1 MFTENSLYTLEFNMR
16 PGLPEFDV
24 LTIHLQN
31 NIFDLFYY
39 ITNNTIKCL
48 DLDNNSPFFISI
60 FSSGNKVNQDWFR
73 ISRFLILADNNIQHK
88 KNDYVS
94 IFNDFN
100 NSNFD
105 DNTIKNIID
114 LLQQSISYFNN
125 IQIPTFKHMKYS
137 GKHTNKNF
145 KFEITEVMLLIAFKY
160 KCLVNNVD
168 LDINNVFKN
177 IIKHSIEKTFSSSST
192 EKALDIY
199 IKNSLNNDVSQHEL
213 ISKLNSAFN
222 EKLNYEKGIF
232 KFLIMII
239 LIIEGIDNCIDN
251 IVFCD
256 LIPDRKIS
264 EHIQGNRKELFQ
276 KNIVNLYKG
285 DFSQYEYND
294 RKLKII
300 EIYDSIPSQLNKQNL
315 KFVFTYLNKELKFDR
330 YENSFL
336 WLKDAGVA
344 YPIFNVSE
352 IRPPL
357 LISKEKNSF
366 KLFSSDVGLL
376 NSYYSLTI
384 KQAIFEKN
392 TANLMNLGGLFESFV
407 ASELKANGFEPFY
420 YRSKNIG
427 EIDFLIE
434 KNNKIIPLE
443 VKSGG
448 DYKKHTSLN
457 KLLISTYSTNLTTPY
472 VLSTN
477 NLEVKNE
484 ITYLPI
490 YMLGFLKKD
499 DEYNYIAKLEI

>member
-1 MFTENSLYTLEFNMR
+1 MKREIEAKIIKWLKESNKALLISGARQVGKTYTIRKVLSEQKINFCEINFILNPTLKEIISKTNDVKEIINIFKRNSAKPLKEKESVIFLDEIQAYPDMITKIKFLVDEGSFKYVLSGSLLGVELNNIRSFPVGYLKELKMYPMNLFEFAKANNINDETLVYLNECFDSKKPVDTLTHDKMINVFYAYLATG
-16 PGLPEFDV
+16 GLPDV
-24 LTIHLQN
+24 VKT
-31 NIFDLFYY
+31 FV
-39 ITNNTIKCL
+39 K
-48 DLDNNSPFFISI
+48 
-60 FSSGNKVNQDWFR
+60 SGN
-73 ISRFLILADNNIQHK
+73 
-88 KNDYVS
+88 
-94 IFNDFN
+94 
-100 NSNFD
+100 
-105 DNTIKNIID
+105 
-114 LLQQSISYFNN
+114 LLDV
-125 IQIPTFKHMKYS
+125 H
-137 GKHTNKNF
+137 
-145 KFEITEVMLLIAFKY
+145 EI
-160 KCLVNNVD
+160 
-168 LDINNVFKN
+168 
-177 IIKHSIEKTFSSSST
+177 
-192 EKALDIY
+192 
-199 IKNSLNNDVSQHEL
+199 
-213 ISKLNSAFN
+213 
-222 EKLNYEKGIF
+222 
-232 KFLIMII
+232 
-239 LIIEGIDNCIDN
+239 
-251 IVFCD
+251 
-256 LIPDRKIS
+256 
-264 EHIQGNRKELFQ
+264 Q

-285 DFSQYEYND
+285 DFSQYEHND

-352 IRPPL
+352 VKPPL

-366 KLFSSDVGLL
+366 KLFLNDVGLL
-376 NSYYSLTI
+376 ISYYSLTI

-392 TANLMNLGGLFESFV
+392 TANIMNLGRLFESFV

-457 KLLISTYSTNLTTPY
+457 KFLASTYSNNLTTPY

-477 NLEVKNE
+477 NLEVNNE

-490 YMLGFLKKD
+490 YMLGFLKKE

>member
-1 MFTENSLYTLEFNMR
+1 MKREIEAKIIKWLKESNQALLISGARQVGKTYTIRKVLNEQKINFCEINFILN
-16 PGLPEFDV
+16 PTLKEIISKTNDV
-24 LTIHLQN
+24 KEI
-31 NIFDLFYY
+31 
-39 ITNNTIKCL
+39 
-48 DLDNNSPFFISI
+48 ISI
-60 FSSGNKVNQDWFR
+60 FRRNSAKPLKEKESVIFLDEIQAYPDMITKIKFLVDEGSFKYILSGSLLGVELNNIRSFPVGYLKELKMYPMKLFEFAKANNINDETLVYLNECFDSKKPVDTLTHDKMVNVFYAYLATGGLPDVVNTFIKSGNLLDVHE
-73 ISRFLILADNNIQHK
+73 IQ
-88 KNDYVS
+88 
-94 IFNDFN
+94 
-100 NSNFD
+100 
-105 DNTIKNIID
+105 
-114 LLQQSISYFNN
+114 
-125 IQIPTFKHMKYS
+125 
-137 GKHTNKNF
+137 
-145 KFEITEVMLLIAFKY
+145 
-160 KCLVNNVD
+160 
-168 LDINNVFKN
+168 
-177 IIKHSIEKTFSSSST
+177 
-192 EKALDIY
+192 
-199 IKNSLNNDVSQHEL
+199 
-213 ISKLNSAFN
+213 
-222 EKLNYEKGIF
+222 
-232 KFLIMII
+232 
-239 LIIEGIDNCIDN
+239 
-251 IVFCD
+251 
-256 LIPDRKIS
+256 R
-264 EHIQGNRKELFQ
+264 
-276 KNIVNLYKG
+276 NIVNLYKG
-285 DFSQYEYND
+285 DFSQYEHNN

-366 KLFSSDVGLL
+366 KLFSNDVGLL

-457 KLLISTYSTNLTTPY
+457 KLLVSTYANNLTTPY

-499 DEYNYIAKLEI
+499 DEYNYIARLEI

>member
-1 MFTENSLYTLEFNMR
+1 MKREIEAKIIKWLKESNQALLISGARQVGKTYTVRKVLNEHKINFCEINFILNPTLKEIISKTNDVKEIINIFKRNSAKPLKEKESVIFLDEIQAYPDMITKIKFLVDEGSFKYILSGSLLGVELNNIRSFPVGYLKELKMYPMTLFEFAKANNINDETLVYLNECFDSKKPVDTLTHDKMINVFYAYLATG
-16 PGLPEFDV
+16 GLPDV
-24 LTIHLQN
+24 V
-31 NIFDLFYY
+31 
-39 ITNNTIKCL
+39 NTFIK
-48 DLDNNSPFFISI
+48 
-60 FSSGNKVNQDWFR
+60 SGN
-73 ISRFLILADNNIQHK
+73 
-88 KNDYVS
+88 
-94 IFNDFN
+94 
-100 NSNFD
+100 
-105 DNTIKNIID
+105 
-114 LLQQSISYFNN
+114 LLDV
-125 IQIPTFKHMKYS
+125 H
-137 GKHTNKNF
+137 
-145 KFEITEVMLLIAFKY
+145 EI
-160 KCLVNNVD
+160 
-168 LDINNVFKN
+168 
-177 IIKHSIEKTFSSSST
+177 
-192 EKALDIY
+192 
-199 IKNSLNNDVSQHEL
+199 
-213 ISKLNSAFN
+213 
-222 EKLNYEKGIF
+222 
-232 KFLIMII
+232 
-239 LIIEGIDNCIDN
+239 
-251 IVFCD
+251 
-256 LIPDRKIS
+256 
-264 EHIQGNRKELFQ
+264 Q

-285 DFSQYEYND
+285 DFSQYEQND

-407 ASELKANGFEPFY
+407 ASELKANGFEPYY

-457 KLLISTYSTNLTTPY
+457 KLLVSNYSTNLTTPY

>member
-1 MFTENSLYTLEFNMR
+1 MKREIEAKIIRWLKESNKALLISGARQVGKTYTIRKVLNEQKINFCEINFILNPTLKEIISKTNDVKEIINIFKRNSAKPLKEKESVIFLDEIQAYPDMITKIKFLVDEGSFKYILSGSLLGVELNNIRSFPVGYLKELKMYPMTLFEFAKANNINDETLVYLNECFDSKKPVDTLTHDKMINVFYAYLATG
-16 PGLPEFDV
+16 GLPDV
-24 LTIHLQN
+24 VKT
-31 NIFDLFYY
+31 F
-39 ITNNTIKCL
+39 IK
-48 DLDNNSPFFISI
+48 
-60 FSSGNKVNQDWFR
+60 SGNLLDVHE
-73 ISRFLILADNNIQHK
+73 IQ
-88 KNDYVS
+88 
-94 IFNDFN
+94 
-100 NSNFD
+100 NS
-105 DNTIKNIID
+105 
-114 LLQQSISYFNN
+114 
-125 IQIPTFKHMKYS
+125 
-137 GKHTNKNF
+137 
-145 KFEITEVMLLIAFKY
+145 
-160 KCLVNNVD
+160 
-168 LDINNVFKN
+168 
-177 IIKHSIEKTFSSSST
+177 
-192 EKALDIY
+192 
-199 IKNSLNNDVSQHEL
+199 
-213 ISKLNSAFN
+213 
-222 EKLNYEKGIF
+222 
-232 KFLIMII
+232 
-239 LIIEGIDNCIDN
+239 
-251 IVFCD
+251 
-256 LIPDRKIS
+256 
-264 EHIQGNRKELFQ
+264 
-276 KNIVNLYKG
+276 IVNLYKG
-285 DFSQYEYND
+285 DFSQYEHND

-352 IRPPL
+352 VKPPL

-434 KNNKIIPLE
+434 KNNKIIPIE
-443 VKSGG
+443 VKSGS

-457 KLLISTYSTNLTTPY
+457 KLLVSTYSTNLTTPY

-484 ITYLPI
+484 VTYLPI
-490 YMLGFLKKD
+490 YMLGFLKKE
-499 DEYNYIAKLEI
+499 DEYNYIAKLEM

>member
-1 MFTENSLYTLEFNMR
+1 MKREIEAKIIRWLKESNKALLISGARQVGKTYTIRKVLNEQKINFCEINFILNPTLKEIISKTNDVKEIINIFKRNSAKPLKEKESVIFLDEIQAYPDMITKIKFLVDEGSFKYILSGSLLGVELNNIRSFPVGYLKELKMHPMNLFEFAKANNINDETLVYLNECFDNKKPVDTLTHDKMVNVFYAYLATG
-16 PGLPEFDV
+16 GLPDV
-24 LTIHLQN
+24 VKT
-31 NIFDLFYY
+31 F
-39 ITNNTIKCL
+39 IK
-48 DLDNNSPFFISI
+48 
-60 FSSGNKVNQDWFR
+60 SGN
-73 ISRFLILADNNIQHK
+73 
-88 KNDYVS
+88 
-94 IFNDFN
+94 
-100 NSNFD
+100 
-105 DNTIKNIID
+105 
-114 LLQQSISYFNN
+114 LLDV
-125 IQIPTFKHMKYS
+125 H
-137 GKHTNKNF
+137 
-145 KFEITEVMLLIAFKY
+145 EI
-160 KCLVNNVD
+160 
-168 LDINNVFKN
+168 
-177 IIKHSIEKTFSSSST
+177 
-192 EKALDIY
+192 
-199 IKNSLNNDVSQHEL
+199 
-213 ISKLNSAFN
+213 
-222 EKLNYEKGIF
+222 
-232 KFLIMII
+232 
-239 LIIEGIDNCIDN
+239 
-251 IVFCD
+251 
-256 LIPDRKIS
+256 
-264 EHIQGNRKELFQ
+264 Q

-285 DFSQYEYND
+285 DFSQYEHND

-300 EIYDSIPSQLNKQNL
+300 EIYDSIASQLNKQNL

-352 IRPPL
+352 VKPPL

-366 KLFSSDVGLL
+366 KLFSNDVGLL

-443 VKSGG
+443 VKSGS

-457 KLLISTYSTNLTTPY
+457 KLLASTYSTNLTTPY
-472 VLSTN
+472 ILSTN
-477 NLEVKNE
+477 NLEVNNE

-490 YMLGFLKKD
+490 YMLGFLKKE